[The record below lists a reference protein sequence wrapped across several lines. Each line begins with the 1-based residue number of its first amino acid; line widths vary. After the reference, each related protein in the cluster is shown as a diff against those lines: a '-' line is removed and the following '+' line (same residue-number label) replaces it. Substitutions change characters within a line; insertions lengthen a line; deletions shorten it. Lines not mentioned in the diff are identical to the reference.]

1 MSASSS
7 KSPSMPTPELLRWY
21 LDAGVDETI
30 ADEPVDRFKQQE
42 APGEAARPGVSPGNK
57 KSSAA
62 RTGNQQQAPGEAAR
76 PGVSPGN
83 KKSSATRTGN
93 QQQPEAPGEPAPETG
108 GREAGGQTGLAEA
121 APPPPSSSQVPPSPA
136 GTGSPAADSETG
148 FEGAANGDVSAAV
161 HLVRAAE
168 TVDELRTALESFE
181 GCGLK
186 KTATNLV
193 FTDGNPEAP
202 ILFVGEG
209 PGAEEDRQGLP
220 FVGPSGKLLDK
231 MLASI
236 GLDRTGVLISNTVF
250 WRPPGNRTP
259 TPQEMAVCMPFVER
273 LIELVDP
280 KILVPLGGP
289 AAKSLL
295 AQTAGVGRLRGQW
308 FSYSTPRLPRP
319 IEATPLYHPA
329 YLLRSP
335 GQKRNTWRDL
345 LEIKRKLEAVH

>member
-1 MSASSS
+1 MIFPAWGGRGLDG
-7 KSPSMPTPELLRWY
+7 PPYTMPTSGWGCPGAAGMVYMAMAPPNSMTARELLEWY
-21 LDAGVDETI
+21 AEAGVDETI
-30 ADEPVDRFKQQE
+30 ADEPVNRFQE
-42 APGEAARPGVSPGNK
+42 KPKAANPAAEPGAGKLGAGESGTAESGKGK
-57 KSSAA
+57 K
-62 RTGNQQQAPGEAAR
+62 
-76 PGVSPGN
+76 
-83 KKSSATRTGN
+83 
-93 QQQPEAPGEPAPETG
+93 
-108 GREAGGQTGLAEA
+108 GLAEA
-121 APPPPSSSQVPPSPA
+121 APPSPREPPPEPSLLPP
-136 GTGSPAADSETG
+136 
-148 FEGAANGDVSAAV
+148 EGGANGEVTAAV
-161 HLVRAAE
+161 HLAQSAE
-168 TVDELRTALESFE
+168 TVEELRQALESFD

-193 FTDGNPEAP
+193 FTDGNSKAP

-259 TPQEMAVCMPFVER
+259 TPQETAVCMPFLER

-280 KILVPLGGP
+280 KVLVALGGP

-295 AQTAGVGRLRGQW
+295 AETTSVGRLRGKW
-308 FSYSTPRLPRP
+308 FSYSTPGLARP
-319 IEATPLYHPA
+319 IDATALYHPA

-335 GQKRNTWRDL
+335 GQKRVTWKDWL
-345 LEIKRKLEAVH
+345 GIKSKLQGQ